1 VADRPDIDPIA
12 AEREAERLAPAP
24 PVPAVATEP
33 RPRVR
38 RLLRMAA
45 IDLQPLRRH
54 RDFRLLFVGQGTSF
68 LGSMMTYVAIPYQV
82 YQLSGSSLLVGLL
95 GIAELCPLLVTALLG
110 GLLADARDRRR
121 MLQLTEL
128 SLAGASG
135 VLLVNALLPDPQLWV
150 LFVVAAAM
158 AALDGLQR
166 PSLDALTPRLVDR
179 DEIPAASAISSFRF
193 TIGMIAGPAIGGV
206 LIATAGLSATYGI
219 DLATFL
225 VSLSMLRLMRA
236 APPPPDAAEIS
247 LASILEGIRYASR
260 NQVLVGTYAVDIVA
274 MFFGMPMA
282 LFPAFAHEFGGAGV
296 LGLMYAAPSAGSMVA
311 TVTSGWTG
319 HVHRHG
325 AAVCFAAA
333 AWGLAICLAG
343 LAPNLGLALAG
354 LAAAGAADMISGMFR
369 STVWNETIPD
379 ALRGRLA
386 GIEQVSYSSGPLLG
400 NVESGVVASLAGVR
414 ASIVSGGLLCVAG
427 VAIMAV
433 ALPAFWRYDAAE
445 AAETPVTG

>member
-1 VADRPDIDPIA
+1 VTDDPDIDPVG

-33 RPRVR
+33 RPRLR
-38 RLLRMAA
+38 QMLRMAT
-45 IDLQPLRRH
+45 IDLGPLRRH

-68 LGSMMTYVAIPYQV
+68 LGSMITFVALPYQV
-82 YQLSGSSLLVGLL
+82 YQLSGSSLMVGLL
-95 GIAELCPLLVTALLG
+95 GLAELCPLLVTALLG

-128 SLAGASG
+128 SLAAASA
-135 VLLVNALLPDPQLWV
+135 VLLLNATLPNPQLWL
-150 LFVVAAAM
+150 LFVVAATM
-158 AALDGLQR
+158 AGLDGLQR
-166 PSLDALTPRLVDR
+166 PSLDALEPRLVDR

-193 TIGMIAGPAIGGV
+193 TIGMIVGPAVGGI
-206 LIATAGLSATYGI
+206 LITTVGLAATYGI
-219 DLATFL
+219 DVVTFL

-236 APPPPDAAEIS
+236 APPPAAPAEIS
-247 LASILEGIRYASR
+247 LASIVEGVRYASR
-260 NQVLVGTYAVDIVA
+260 NQVLVGTYAVDMVA

-282 LFPAFAHEFGGAGV
+282 LYPAFAQEFGGAGV
-296 LGLMYAAPSAGSMVA
+296 LGLMYAAPSVGSMLA

-325 AAVCFAAA
+325 AAVCLAAA
-333 AWGLAICLAG
+333 AWGLAICGAG
-343 LAPNLGLALAG
+343 LAPNLALVLLGLAVAG
-354 LAAAGAADMISGMFR
+354 SADMISGIFR
-369 STVWNETIPD
+369 STIWNQTIPD
-379 ALRGRLA
+379 ELRGRLA

-427 VAIMAV
+427 VAVAAM
-433 ALPAFWRYDAAE
+433 ALPAFWRYDASRQQ
-445 AAETPVTG
+445 TPVKG